1 MRAIARLTALL
12 TSTVTA
18 TTFLTARTTQ
28 CATLCRTFEIYSLSI
43 IKEMCVRIY
52 SNSRTAV
59 ARNCL
64 LPARPTPG
72 RSSTLNQICIQIR
85 TVCRRGRLFYGGCP
99 RGLASFPGRL
109 SVTTMCSSSAP
120 VSPPPAEIEATCLR
134 CVISGISGDLAEELG
149 DVLLTMGAQSV
160 VVQEHRPP
168 GAPEQEIFDD
178 GEARLW
184 DRCDLLVH
192 FPLEADVEGSLAV
205 ALDALGLGPGG
216 AAEEGNPAVECQE
229 EEEEEGTSI
238 FGIQYHVE
246 AVANEAWV
254 EQIKASYVPLQVCK
268 DLWIIPEW
276 SEPVDLAATN
286 IILQPGVAF
295 GTGEHPT
302 TRLCLREL
310 RDMGTGGKLHGATVC
325 DYGTG
330 SGVLALAALK
340 YGAARA
346 VGTDIDSLAVKA
358 AQRNG
363 ALNGFERHNF
373 LVLQCGGGID
383 EPEPL
388 MAALNGV
395 SSPSS
400 PHSSAAPQFD
410 LVVANIL
417 RGPLVE
423 LQPRLSGYV
432 RPGGRLMLSGILF
445 EQAEEIKMAYSREFE
460 DFSVS
465 TDQQWAL
472 LQATKKM

>member
-1 MRAIARLTALL
+1 MNG
-12 TSTVTA
+12 
-18 TTFLTARTTQ
+18 
-28 CATLCRTFEIYSLSI
+28 LSI
-43 IKEMCVRIY
+43 IKKMCLRIS

-59 ARNCL
+59 ARNCFW
-64 LPARPTPG
+64 PARSTPG
-72 RSSTLNQICIQIR
+72 RSLIRNQICIQIK
-85 TVCRRGRLFYGGCP
+85 TVCRRGWLFHGGCP
-99 RGLASFPGRL
+99 RGLPNFPGRL
-109 SVTTMCSSSAP
+109 SVTTICSSSASM
-120 VSPPPAEIEATCLR
+120 SPPPAEIVATCLR
-134 CVISGISGDLAEELG
+134 CIITGISGDLAEELG

-178 GEARLW
+178 GEAHLW

-192 FPLEADVEGSLAV
+192 FPLEADVEGSLAM
-205 ALDALGLGPGG
+205 ALDALGLDPGG
-216 AAEEGNPAVECQE
+216 AAGEGNSAVERQ
-229 EEEEEGTSI
+229 EEGTSV

-254 EQIKASYVPLQVCK
+254 EQIKASYVPLRVCE

-310 RDMGTGGKLHGATVC
+310 RDMGARGKLLGATVC

-363 ALNGFERHNF
+363 ALNGFQPHNF
-373 LVLQCGGGID
+373 LALQCGGGIH
-383 EPEPL
+383 EPDPL
-388 MAALNGV
+388 AVALNGE

-400 PHSSAAPQFD
+400 PHSSATSQFD
-410 LVVANIL
+410 LLVANIL

-423 LQPRLSGYV
+423 LQPRLSRYV
-432 RPGGRLMLSGILF
+432 RPGGQLMLSGILY

-460 DFSVS
+460 DFRVF
-465 TDQQWAL
+465 TDEQWAL
-472 LQATKKM
+472 LLATKKI

>member
-1 MRAIARLTALL
+1 LILYIKSCLDFVDARHCSLNRTPHIDGDGDYASDSSDNAMRI
-12 TSTVTA
+12 S
-18 TTFLTARTTQ
+18 
-28 CATLCRTFEIYSLSI
+28 SS
-43 IKEMCVRIY
+43 
-52 SNSRTAV
+52 SRTAV

-64 LPARPTPG
+64 WPARPTSERSSILDKIRIQNQNVCKPG
-72 RSSTLNQICIQIR
+72 RLLY
-85 TVCRRGRLFYGGCP
+85 RRCLQ
-99 RGLASFPGRL
+99 GLANFPGRL
-109 SVTTMCSSSAP
+109 PVTTLCSYSAS

-134 CVISGISGDLAEELG
+134 CVVSGISGDLAEELG

-160 VVQEHRPP
+160 IVQEHRPP
-168 GAPEQEIFDD
+168 GAPEQEIYDD

-192 FPLEADVEGSLAV
+192 FPLEADVEGSLAM

-216 AAEEGNPAVECQE
+216 EVEERRPAGEHQE
-229 EEEEEGTSI
+229 DGTSL
-238 FGIQYHVE
+238 FGIQYHVD

-254 EQIKASYVPLQVCK
+254 EQIKASYVPLQVCD

-276 SEPVDLAATN
+276 SEPVNPAATN

-310 RDMGTGGKLHGATVC
+310 RDMGAGGKLLGATIC

-363 ALNGFERHNF
+363 ALNGFGPHKF

-388 MAALNGV
+388 AAALDVGP
-395 SSPSS
+395 SPSP
-400 PHSSAAPQFD
+400 PHSSGAPQFD
-410 LVVANIL
+410 LVAANIL

-432 RPGGRLMLSGILF
+432 RPGGRLMLSGILY

-460 DFSVS
+460 DFSIS

-472 LQATKKM
+472 LQATKKMGREEGGEDRQQ